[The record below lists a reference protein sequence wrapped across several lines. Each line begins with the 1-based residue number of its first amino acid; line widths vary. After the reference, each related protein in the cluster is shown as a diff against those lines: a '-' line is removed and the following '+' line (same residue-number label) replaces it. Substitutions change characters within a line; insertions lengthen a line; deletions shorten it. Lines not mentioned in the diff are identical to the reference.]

1 MGAAGCV
8 HRGDHDTVVWVNDA
22 VVTSV
27 GAATGL
33 GFLMGPVFAVAT
45 PLFTPSIGME
55 NLNDKHEVS
64 WLLALSEGEEQREG
78 IRSADQLWDRCDLW
92 LIWSLLPP
100 VGVCMCS
107 QSRCVACSAQAEP
120 GLIALWFR
128 SGSAGRWHCR
138 PRACAW
144 RLRHRR

>member
-33 GFLMGPVFAVAT
+33 GFLMGPVFAAAT
-45 PLFTPSIGME
+45 PLLSPTIGME

-64 WLLALSEGEEQREG
+64 
-78 IRSADQLWDRCDLW
+78 
-92 LIWSLLPP
+92 
-100 VGVCMCS
+100 
-107 QSRCVACSAQAEP
+107 
-120 GLIALWFR
+120 
-128 SGSAGRWHCR
+128 AGRFVSVKKESR
-138 PRACAW
+138 GMAW
-144 RLRHRR
+144 DLRIGFGINAIGR